1 MARSKIMDQSSG
13 SMRNCKQQGRM
24 KWAIWCEAQPPEID
38 LKRRRI
44 LGVSQRRKEV
54 GERDP
59 DRERGEG
66 QERNSFVLA
75 ASTNTE
81 ICATIQVLVP
91 ATNGDR
97 SCRLLQLV
105 DIGDESEHLAF
116 WVSLSPPVLMLAC
129 LLPSRRLIVAHFWDL
144 YLSH

>member
-1 MARSKIMDQSSG
+1 MVIGALAAAMMARSKIMDQSSR

-66 QERNSFVLA
+66 QGS
-75 ASTNTE
+75 
-81 ICATIQVLVP
+81 
-91 ATNGDR
+91 
-97 SCRLLQLV
+97 
-105 DIGDESEHLAF
+105 
-116 WVSLSPPVLMLAC
+116 
-129 LLPSRRLIVAHFWDL
+129 SRRERTDA
-144 YLSH
+144 